1 MDAYVCTHILVRPC
15 LRERGRLSRSIFG
28 SAGQGSSEEATTSS
42 SEEESMRLVKAVLP
56 ALELSSTSAEVVAQG
71 IETILP
77 AMDSVIRKAERVLAL
92 EPDLRRSA
100 AGGAALEGG
109 TSLEGGRA
117 ADAATASSKVTVDV
131 CFLVDCTRSM
141 DEVLTAVGDKV
152 VEMAL
157 EISQKLTQASK
168 TGVQVRMAFV
178 GFRDYGKQPLAPGLK
193 WQDVGYERPTT
204 GHVITS
210 HALSAAMQYKQNFT
224 EADLRAM
231 RLGPDSLSYE
241 SHVRV
246 LNKYYKP
253 VKFDYS
259 ESGMSVCD
267 FTGDADEIRRCVA
280 DQSADQNWQDIPE
293 DLCGGLKQVL
303 QLTWNKSSRKAVF
316 VFSDATCHGVQ
327 VSINMRQCDPNA
339 GRLSPLTRL
348 SLCSLPSTYHSRY
361 RTSLLLC
368 STTT

>member
-1 MDAYVCTHILVRPC
+1 V
-15 LRERGRLSRSIFG
+15 RERCRLSRSIFG
-28 SAGQGSSEEATTSS
+28 SAGQGSSEEAT
-42 SEEESMRLVKAVLP
+42 SEEEDMRLVKAVLP
-56 ALELSSTSAEVVAQG
+56 ALELNSTSAEVVAQG

-92 EPDLRRSA
+92 EPDLRRS
-100 AGGAALEGG
+100 GGGG

-117 ADAATASSKVTVDV
+117 ADAATGSSKVLVDV

-157 EISQKLTQASK
+157 EISQKLTQASN
-168 TGVQVRMAFV
+168 TGVQVRTAFV
-178 GFRDYGKQPLAPGLK
+178 GFRDYGKQPLAPGHK

-204 GHVITS
+204 GHVVAS

-224 EADLRAM
+224 EEDLRAM
-231 RLGPDSLSYE
+231 RLDPDSLSYE
-241 SHVRV
+241 SYVRV

-253 VKFDYS
+253 VKFDYP

-267 FTGDADEIRRCVA
+267 FTADADEIRRCVA

-303 QLTWNKSSRKAVF
+303 QLTWDKSSRKAVF

-327 VSINMRQCDPNA
+327 VSINLKQCDPYA
-339 GRLSPLTRL
+339 LASYPPLPQPPFSHL
-348 SLCSLPSTYHSRY
+348 SLTIPHVSFAL
-361 RTSLLLC
+361 
-368 STTT
+368 